1 MSFINR
7 MYETLTQRTV
17 QKVARRP
24 LPDKVPPFAR
34 DTGAAAIRN
43 SMRGSKLAETNDEI
57 SRQVQLE
64 ERVGQHERSLQ
75 AEKSIDPD
83 RYSRSS
89 KHSSTS
95 IARGPPRAIGP
106 QVPAVPQVTVKEIQV
121 RQVDRSIAQLRAGG
135 ISPPHGPEANY
146 AASHDIPLVDGAAKS
161 VNNPSWQQHFNRES
175 APVDAE
181 ETISEYIPV
190 RDLDELLC
198 ECIEDGGYSFPS
210 VRDAPSEMV
219 CAFVNS
225 ALSDEPGCI
234 PSATAVSVY
243 EQLKNSAAS
252 VALATLASG
261 SETFRRV
268 SELFTI
274 VMLKTSAAQD
284 VFDAAAL
291 AFGAIGREMQKRDT
305 RMSTAAFIEV
315 SLPALLPVLHIEG
328 MDAKRRAV
336 LKLLCDF
343 VATNSEAHLSLVADL
358 QKLIKDKS
366 VFVFCVATLAQ
377 LVCAYL
383 STRRFRPSKQLVD
396 LYLYYTSVCLAQA
409 TASLR
414 VAGVA
419 TLAAAAPLHSGI
431 LAPYLPTLV
440 AIAQQDKWWE
450 TQAQLVVVSAV
461 GLVPDSTYYA
471 SAEMRDNLLCIIH
484 ECFHTAAPARVRT
497 VGLVA
502 LAPIITRPEMDSSL
516 QKAFV
521 DVLLSLEES
530 EMLCLLGT
538 SHDGLQLSQ
547 IAGARCMPNLAASPR
562 PLQEMAGREALHG
575 IFVRFA
581 SESPRS
587 SAVMKILEAIEMH
600 R

>member
-1 MSFINR
+1 

-34 DTGAAAIRN
+34 ETGAAAIRN
-43 SMRGSKLAETNDEI
+43 SMRGSKLAETHDEL

-95 IARGPPRAIGP
+95 VARGPAKAIGP

-135 ISPPHGPEANY
+135 MSPPQKPEANY
-146 AASHDIPLVDGAAKS
+146 AASRDIPLVDRSVKS
-161 VNNPSWQQHFNRES
+161 AHDPSVPPQFDTES

-181 ETISEYIPV
+181 ERISENVPV
-190 RDLDELLC
+190 RDLDELLS
-198 ECIEDGGYSFPS
+198 ECIEDGGYSLPS
-210 VRDAPSEMV
+210 IRDAPCDMV

-234 PSATAVSVY
+234 PAATAVSVY
-243 EQLKNSAAS
+243 EQLKNGAAS
-252 VALATLASG
+252 VAVATLASG
-261 SETFRRV
+261 SDAYRRV

-274 VMLKTSAAQD
+274 VMLKTSAAQE
-284 VFDAAAL
+284 VFEAAAL
-291 AFGAIGREMQKRDT
+291 AFGAIGREMQKRDSRT
-305 RMSTAAFIEV
+305 STTAFIEV

-336 LKLLCDF
+336 LKLLCEF
-343 VATNSEAHLSLVADL
+343 VATDSEAHLSLVADL
-358 QKLIKDKS
+358 QRLIKDKS
-366 VFVFCVATLAQ
+366 IFFFCVATLAQ
-377 LVCAYL
+377 LDFANL
-383 STRRFRPSKQLVD
+383 ATRRFHPSKQLVD
-396 LYLYYTSVCLAQA
+396 LYLYYTSVCLAQP
-409 TASLR
+409 TAPLR

-450 TQAQLVVVSAV
+450 TQAQLVVVSAAA
-461 GLVPDSTYYA
+461 LVPDSTYYA
-471 SAEMRDNLLCIIH
+471 SAEMRDNLRCIIH
-484 ECFHTAAPARVRT
+484 ECFHSAAPARVRT

-502 LAPIITRPEMDSSL
+502 LAPIITKPELDSSL

-530 EMLCLLGT
+530 EMLCLLGA

-547 IAGARCMPNLAASPR
+547 IAGASCLPNLAPSPR
-562 PLQEMAGREALHG
+562 PLQEMANREALHG
-575 IFVRFA
+575 VIAHFA
-581 SESPRS
+581 GESPRS
-587 SAVMKILEAIEMH
+587 GAVMRILDETEIC